1 MTSTNPRMNGKT
13 LRMLQADGPAEI
25 SHGDVRLMRLACDK
39 WLRERDPQWRE
50 PNSFYFGSIR
60 QKKQTA

>member
-25 SHGDVRLMRLACDK
+25 SHGDARLMRLACDK
-39 WLRERDPQWRE
+39 WLRERDPQYRE

-60 QKKQTA
+60 QKKQAA